1 MMRFRDIQNLGKK
14 LLALASAA
22 KCEAN
27 QVKDENLMRG
37 PNQYYLRRC
46 SLTLRYQIK
55 KVITH
60 QRWKSIFSNSWVL
73 NETTRSITLA
83 VPRDMA
89 DLAQTYGSKI
99 QSITG
104 KVVNIVPG
112 TDDMSHITQEA
123 FS

>member
-1 MMRFRDIQNLGKK
+1 MK
-14 LLALASAA
+14 
-22 KCEAN
+22 
-27 QVKDENLMRG
+27 G

-60 QRWKSIFSNSWVL
+60 QSWKAIFSNSWVL

-89 DLAQTYGSKI
+89 DLAQETYGRKI

-104 KVVNIVPG
+104 KSVNIVPG
-112 TDDMSHITQEA
+112 TDDMSHITQDS